1 MRKIPS
7 LSNPMTMDF
16 NIMVLVEYGNMGHY
30 HYNESG
36 VWPGIKKPADLGVVT
51 KIKDATV
58 TESWDWGAE
67 AI

>member
-1 MRKIPS
+1 
-7 LSNPMTMDF
+7 
-16 NIMVLVEYGNMGHY
+16 MGHY

-58 TESWDWGAE
+58 TESWDWGEE